1 MGKQSCHSLYTRDLL
16 ISIGDDRLTYAVQRS
31 MFQRTFMP
39 YSAALLWS
47 QRAQVPYNS
56 EIPAEPATAV
66 FDDLNDQ
73 SILRDQDC
81 KFNRSSAYEQMRGTA
96 LTGAVLLCNVAL
108 RTGKKRIWGAKNL
121 KAIGGPEADV
131 FIRRPYREGWT
142 L

>member
-1 MGKQSCHSLYTRDLL
+1 
-16 ISIGDDRLTYAVQRS
+16 
-31 MFQRTFMP
+31 MFQSTFMP

-73 SILRDQDC
+73 DC

-96 LTGAVLLCNVAL
+96 LTGAALLCNVAL
-108 RTGKKRIWGAKNL
+108 RAGKKRIWRAKNL